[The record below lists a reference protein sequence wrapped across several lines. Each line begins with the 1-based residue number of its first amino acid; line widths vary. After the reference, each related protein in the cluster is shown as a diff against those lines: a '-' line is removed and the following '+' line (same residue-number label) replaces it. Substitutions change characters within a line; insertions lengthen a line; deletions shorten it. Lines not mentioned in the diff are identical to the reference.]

1 MLKSLRNTKGFTLIE
16 LMIVVAIIGILAAIA
31 IPNFLQYQMK
41 SRQSEA
47 KTNLGAIRTSELS
60 FAGER
65 GCFIGVAAWPAA
77 APFPPAAGTK
87 TTPAAW
93 MPAGVGPLPSAPGTA
108 FCVNP
113 GGVAV
118 GTFADIGFQASG
130 NVYYQYAANSA
141 NFPAVPVAACVLGAA
156 PATGVG
162 ALVQNGM
169 VITAMSNLD
178 GDAGLSYWAASSDIG
193 VADCTIGIF

>member
-60 FAGER
+60 FSGEK
-65 GCFIGVAAWPAA
+65 GCFIGTGAGGYGSVV
-77 APFPPAAGTK
+77 AAGTK
-87 TTPAAW
+87 TVQVPWAGPGAPA
-93 MPAGVGPLPSAPGTA
+93 PSAPGTA

-113 GGVAV
+113 AGGAAV
-118 GTFADIGFQASG
+118 YTGTFADIGFAASG
-130 NVYYQYAANSA
+130 NVFYHYTASSDPTAN
-141 NFPAVPVAACVLGAA
+141 PIPACVLGAA
-156 PATGVG
+156 TGAGTG
-162 ALVQNGM
+162 AAAQNGF
-169 VITAMSNLD
+169 VATANSNLD
-178 GDAGLSYWAASSDIG
+178 GDANLSFWAASNDNG
-193 VADCTIGIF
+193 AQDCTVGAF